1 MKDLFVNIILLIL
14 SLLLAVV
21 FFPVGWVH
29 GLITLRLSISRLSH
43 YFLTIALSIDQLG
56 NVILA
61 PLFNQ
66 IMIKRNGYKFG
77 DEDETI
83 SYVLGR
89 NQITETLSKLG
100 NLLAN
105 LLDFIDK
112 NHCAKT
118 VFIVWRKG
126 KKYCGDKP
134 YLNKF

>member
-14 SLLLAVV
+14 ALLLAVV
-21 FFPVGWVH
+21 LFPFGWLH
-29 GLITLRLSISRLSH
+29 GLITFRLSISRLSH
-43 YFLTIALSIDQLG
+43 YLLTISLSIDQMG

-61 PLFNQ
+61 PLFNR
-66 IMIKRNGYKFG
+66 ITIKRNGYKFG

-89 NQITETLSKLG
+89 NQITKTLSKLG

-105 LLDFIDK
+105 LLDWIDP

-118 VFIVWRKG
+118 VLIVWRKG

>member
-14 SLLLAVV
+14 ALLLAVV
-21 FFPVGWVH
+21 LFPFGWLH
-29 GLITLRLSISRLSH
+29 GLITFRLSISRLSH
-43 YFLTIALSIDQLG
+43 YLLTISLSIDQMG

-61 PLFNQ
+61 PLFNR

-89 NQITETLSKLG
+89 YQITKTLSKLG

-105 LLDFIDK
+105 LLDWIDP

-118 VFIVWRKG
+118 VLIVWRIG

>member
-14 SLLLAVV
+14 ALLLAVV
-21 FFPVGWVH
+21 LFPIGWVH
-29 GLITLRLSISRLSH
+29 GLFTIKLSISRLSH
-43 YFLTIALSIDQLG
+43 YLLTIALSIDQMG

-61 PLFNQ
+61 PLFNK

-89 NQITETLSKLG
+89 NQITETLSKCG

-105 LLDFIDK
+105 LLDWIDP

-118 VFIVWRKG
+118 VLIVWRKG
-126 KKYCGDKP
+126 KKYCEDKP
-134 YLNKF
+134 YLNKN

>member
-1 MKDLFVNIILLIL
+1 MKDLFVNFILLIL
-14 SLLLAVV
+14 ALFLAVV
-21 FFPVGWVH
+21 LFPIGWLH

-43 YFLTIALSIDQLG
+43 YLLTIALSIDQMG

-61 PLFNQ
+61 PLFNA

-89 NQITETLSKLG
+89 NQITETLSKCG

-105 LLDFIDK
+105 LLDWIDP

-118 VFIVWRKG
+118 VLIVWRKG
-126 KKYCGDKP
+126 KKYCEDKP
-134 YLNKF
+134 YLNKN

>member
-14 SLLLAVV
+14 ALFLAVIL
-21 FFPVGWVH
+21 FPIGWVH
-29 GLITLRLSISRLSH
+29 GLFTLRLSMARLSH

-61 PLFNQ
+61 PLLNK
-66 IMIKRNGYKFG
+66 IIIKRNGYKFG

-89 NQITETLSKLG
+89 NQITETLSKCG

-105 LLDFIDK
+105 LLDLIDP

-118 VFIVWRKG
+118 VLIVWRKG

-134 YLNKF
+134 YLNKI

>member
-1 MKDLFVNIILLIL
+1 MKDLFVNFVLLIL
-14 SLLLAVV
+14 ALFLAVV
-21 FFPVGWVH
+21 LFPVGWVH
-29 GLITLRLSISRLSH
+29 GLFTLKLSLARLSH
-43 YFLTIALSIDQLG
+43 YFLTIALSIDQMG

-61 PLFNQ
+61 PLFNK

-89 NQITETLSKLG
+89 NQITETLSKCG

-105 LLDFIDK
+105 LLDWIDP

-134 YLNKF
+134 YLNKN

>member
-21 FFPVGWVH
+21 LFPIGWLH

-43 YFLTIALSIDQLG
+43 YLLTISLSIDQMG

-61 PLFNQ
+61 PLFNR

-89 NQITETLSKLG
+89 NQITETLSKCG

-105 LLDFIDK
+105 LLDWIDP
-112 NHCAKT
+112 NHCVKT
-118 VFIVWRKG
+118 VLIVWRKG

-134 YLNKF
+134 YLNKI

>member
-1 MKDLFVNIILLIL
+1 MKDLFINFILLVLALI
-14 SLLLAVV
+14 LAVV
-21 FFPVGWVH
+21 LFPIGWVY
-29 GLITLRLSISRLSH
+29 GLVTLRLSLARLSH
-43 YFLTIALSIDQLG
+43 YFLTIALSIDQMG

-61 PLFNQ
+61 PLFNK

-89 NQITETLSKLG
+89 NQITETLSKFG

-105 LLDFIDK
+105 FLDWIDE
-112 NHCAKT
+112 NHCSKT

-134 YLNKF
+134 YLNKI

>member
-14 SLLLAVV
+14 ALLLAVV
-21 FFPVGWVH
+21 LFPFGWLH
-29 GLITLRLSISRLSH
+29 GLITFRLSISRLSH
-43 YFLTIALSIDQLG
+43 YLLTISLSIDQMG

-61 PLFNQ
+61 PLFNR

-89 NQITETLSKLG
+89 NQITKTLSKLG

-105 LLDFIDK
+105 LLDWIDP

-118 VFIVWRKG
+118 VLIVWRKG

>member
-1 MKDLFVNIILLIL
+1 MKDLFVNIVLLIL
-14 SLLLAVV
+14 ALLLAVV
-21 FFPVGWVH
+21 LFPVGWVH

-43 YFLTIALSIDQLG
+43 YFLTISLSIDQMG

-61 PLFNQ
+61 PLFNK

-89 NQITETLSKLG
+89 NQITETLSKCG

-105 LLDFIDK
+105 LLDWIDP
-112 NHCAKT
+112 NHCDKT
-118 VFIVWRKG
+118 VLIVWRKG

>member
-1 MKDLFVNIILLIL
+1 MKMLLTNIGLLLIAL
-14 SLLLAVV
+14 ILAVLL
-21 FFPVGWVH
+21 FPFGWLH
-29 GLITLRLSISRLSH
+29 GLFTLRLSISRLSH

-61 PLFNQ
+61 PLFNA

-89 NQITETLSKLG
+89 NQITETLSKCG

-105 LLDFIDK
+105 LLDWIDA

-118 VFIVWRKG
+118 VLIVWRKG
-126 KKYCGDKP
+126 KKYCGNKP

>member
-14 SLLLAVV
+14 ALLLAVV
-21 FFPVGWVH
+21 LFPIGWVH
-29 GLITLRLSISRLSH
+29 GLFTIKLSISRLSH
-43 YFLTIALSIDQLG
+43 YLLTIALSIDQMG

-61 PLFNQ
+61 PLFNK

-89 NQITETLSKLG
+89 NKITETLSKLG

-105 LLDFIDK
+105 TLDFIDK

-118 VFIVWRKG
+118 VLIVWRKG

>member
-1 MKDLFVNIILLIL
+1 M
-14 SLLLAVV
+14 
-21 FFPVGWVH
+21 
-29 GLITLRLSISRLSH
+29 
-43 YFLTIALSIDQLG
+43 G

-61 PLFNQ
+61 PLFNK

-89 NQITETLSKLG
+89 NQITETLSKCG

-105 LLDFIDK
+105 LLDWIDP
-112 NHCAKT
+112 NHCDKT
-118 VFIVWRKG
+118 VLIVWRKG
-126 KKYCGDKP
+126 KKYCGDRP

>member
-1 MKDLFVNIILLIL
+1 MKDLFVNIVLLIL
-14 SLLLAVV
+14 ALFLAVV
-21 FFPVGWVH
+21 LFPIGWVH
-29 GLITLRLSISRLSH
+29 GLFTLRLSMARLSH
-43 YFLTIALSIDQLG
+43 YLLTISLSIDQMG

-61 PLFNQ
+61 PLFNR

-105 LLDFIDK
+105 LLDLIDP
-112 NHCAKT
+112 NHCVKT

-134 YLNKF
+134 YLNKN

>member
-1 MKDLFVNIILLIL
+1 M
-14 SLLLAVV
+14 
-21 FFPVGWVH
+21 
-29 GLITLRLSISRLSH
+29 
-43 YFLTIALSIDQLG
+43 G

-89 NQITETLSKLG
+89 NQITETLSKCG

-105 LLDFIDK
+105 FLDWIDH

-118 VFIVWRKG
+118 VLIVWRKG

>member
-14 SLLLAVV
+14 ALLLAVV
-21 FFPVGWVH
+21 LFPVGWVH

>member
-14 SLLLAVV
+14 ALILAVV
-21 FFPVGWVH
+21 LFPFGWLH
-29 GLITLRLSISRLSH
+29 GLITLRLSISCLSH

-61 PLFNQ
+61 PLFNG

-89 NQITETLSKLG
+89 NQITETLSKCG
-100 NLLAN
+100 NLFAN
-105 LLDFIDK
+105 LLDWIEP

-134 YLNKF
+134 YLNKI